1 MQRLRLCIHHQAC
14 SFSSPITFIDQ
25 GSCYCSTS
33 ARPIHTHTCIDHLFL
48 DSLILLRW
56 KSQEERRAVVTRMG
70 QRRSQKRKKEKERQ
84 SRLLGENSRER
95 KARNQYRN
103 VLRSA
108 ESSPGNAIQYLLQ
121 LPLLRSALPS
131 RRSIG
136 FPCLPPPSRA
146 DHRSTSTSSVLLD
159 SLRWTF
165 LDRANEE
172 EEKKKKKKG
181 GGGEEEGGG
190 GCCRFPHFFPPLNL
204 FLLRDIF
211 PIFPLFSPLFVLERF
226 YSVLFYF
233 YLLYFL
239 SSFLKKKERDIR
251 KGTRGRGIGEEQQ
264 WTAATVAA
272 DRSVLAEPVGAVLRG
287 SRSEEDKAI

>member
-1 MQRLRLCIHHQAC
+1 MPP
-14 SFSSPITFIDQ
+14 SPLPS
-25 GSCYCSTS
+25 G
-33 ARPIHTHTCIDHLFL
+33 PPVHLH
-48 DSLILLRW
+48 LLR
-56 KSQEERRAVVTRMG
+56 SPRFSPLDLSRPSERRGGEEEEEERR
-70 QRRSQKRKKEKERQ
+70 RR
-84 SRLLGENSRER
+84 
-95 KARNQYRN
+95 
-103 VLRSA
+103 
-108 ESSPGNAIQYLLQ
+108 
-121 LPLLRSALPS
+121 
-131 RRSIG
+131 RR
-136 FPCLPPPSRA
+136 
-146 DHRSTSTSSVLLD
+146 
-159 SLRWTF
+159 
-165 LDRANEE
+165 
-172 EEKKKKKKG
+172 
-181 GGGEEEGGG
+181 EGGG